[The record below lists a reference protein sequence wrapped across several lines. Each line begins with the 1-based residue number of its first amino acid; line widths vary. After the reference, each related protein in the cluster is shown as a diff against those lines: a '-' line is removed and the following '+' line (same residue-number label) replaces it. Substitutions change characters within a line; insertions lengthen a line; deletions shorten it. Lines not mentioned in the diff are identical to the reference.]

1 MSIVNTGSNEKAICL
16 NSYQIRNKNSVYFSN
31 SEIKWNQSRAEE
43 NNNAYAD
50 FFFFSQMSVKLHS
63 PQHVPL
69 EDYIAFK
76 NVSALVILEHLEHDN
91 SWNFV

>member
-16 NSYQIRNKNSVYFSN
+16 NSYQIRNKNSVHFSN
-31 SEIKWNQSRAEE
+31 SGIKWSQSRAEE
-43 NNNAYAD
+43 KNNVYAD
-50 FFFFSQMSVKLHS
+50 FFFFSPDESKTLL

-76 NVSALVILEHLEHDN
+76 NVSALVILEHEN

>member
-1 MSIVNTGSNEKAICL
+1 M
-16 NSYQIRNKNSVYFSN
+16 QI
-31 SEIKWNQSRAEE
+31 
-43 NNNAYAD
+43 
-50 FFFFSQMSVKLHS
+50 FFFSQMSVKLYS